1 MGVHLDFEIL
11 DDGNYRLLSKIRYH
25 SPRYDKW
32 VTVPVDYISDGA
44 SGPAEDIVSEA
55 WWVHDV
61 LCDRWAFDDK
71 TPCSNRQASLV
82 LHDILKSEGRWFRS
96 RSWFLATWWGGPVT
110 RLWDRM
116 KKRLPWRR

>member
-1 MGVHLDFEIL
+1 MGVRLDFEIL
-11 DDGNYRLLSKIRYH
+11 DEGGYLLFDEIRYL

-32 VTVPVDYISDGA
+32 VTVPAGYISDGA

-61 LCDRWAFDDK
+61 LCDRWTFDDGSLC
-71 TPCSNRQASLV
+71 TNRQASLV

-96 RSWFLATWWGGPVT
+96 RSWFLATWLGGPVQ
-110 RLWDRM
+110 RFF
-116 KKRLPWRR
+116 KRFRR